1 MQTMLSSWAPGVF
14 THEKINLLKFCFL
27 DGLHRWREKYFFSFP
42 TDIFFRLTHE
52 TTFFPPANFSQID
65 FKKQKNSQN
74 ILVFFPLIFTQ
85 ESIQGSFHALNLK
98 TFSPS
103 FFTQEKKIK
112 CFYIAFSWKNI
123 CYLPKKIYKITVSH
137 MKTFCFSQRFSTW
150 FFSTWMFFFTQFNM
164 KKNYLK
170 KVFRVI
176 VMRSPG
182 KM

>member
-1 MQTMLSSWAPGVF
+1 MQTTLSSWAPGVF

-42 TDIFFRLTHE
+42 TDIFFSLDTWNN
-52 TTFFPPANFSQID
+52 FFSPCKFFTNRFEKTEKFPKHS
-65 FKKQKNSQN
+65 S
-74 ILVFFPLIFTQ
+74 FFPLIFTQ
-85 ESIQGSFHALNLK
+85 KNIQCSFHALNLK

-123 CYLPKKIYKITVSH
+123 CYLPKNVYKITVWH

-176 VMRSPG
+176 VMHSPG
-182 KM
+182 KI